1 VGNGFEGTHLVL
13 FVGVAVN
20 DGTKGVPLQRNQEKG
35 PSIKTTVSLEMYT
48 FRGCFAKQ

>member
-1 VGNGFEGTHLVL
+1 VGSGFEGTYLVL
-13 FVGVAVN
+13 FVNVAVN

-35 PSIKTTVSLEMYT
+35 PPIKTIVSLEMYT